1 MEYMYYMH
9 TKVHIHCPT
18 LFNIARKILC
28 RSEEVIR
35 VCTILLNCH
44 SYFSS
49 PSCSCITLYMYAL
62 TCIRVHVCVLM
73 KVWYI

>member
-28 RSEEVIR
+28 RSEESLECAQYCLIVI
-35 VCTILLNCH
+35 VTLVLQAALVLHCTCMH
-44 SYFSS
+44 
-49 PSCSCITLYMYAL
+49 
-62 TCIRVHVCVLM
+62 
-73 KVWYI
+73 